1 MKNNISKEQIEKLV
15 GHAISD
21 ARFKEA
27 LECAAR
33 KQACAYEN
41 EKNPVVLQDWYLA
54 KLTEECV
61 QSSLWSYIRNC
72 AIWKRAP
79 DKSVKM
85 LIMNELCIRPT
96 RKKVQCHIKVIG

>member
-1 MKNNISKEQIEKLV
+1 MKNNISKKQIEKLV

-21 ARFKEA
+21 ARFGEA

-54 KLTEECV
+54 KLTEEYV
-61 QSSLWSYIRNC
+61 RSLAFSEFTMELYKELHNME
-72 AIWKRAP
+72 
-79 DKSVKM
+79 KSACSKNKA
-85 LIMNELCIRPT
+85 LTHN
-96 RKKVQCHIKVIG
+96 HIVAFLE

>member
-1 MKNNISKEQIEKLV
+1 MKNNISKEQVEKLV

-21 ARFKEA
+21 ARFGEA
-27 LECAAR
+27 LECVAR

-61 QSSLWSYIRNC
+61 RSLAFSEFTMELYKELRNME
-72 AIWKRAP
+72 
-79 DKSVKM
+79 KSACPKDM
-85 LIMNELCIRPT
+85 ALTHN
-96 RKKVQCHIKVIG
+96 HIVTFLE

>member
-1 MKNNISKEQIEKLV
+1 MKNNISKEQVEKLA

-21 ARFKEA
+21 ARFREA

-61 QSSLWSYIRNC
+61 RSLAFSEFTMELYKELRNME
-72 AIWKRAP
+72 
-79 DKSVKM
+79 KSACPKDM
-85 LIMNELCIRPT
+85 ALTYN
-96 RKKVQCHIKVIG
+96 HIVTFLE